1 MMSSS
6 QAPFTYLAPPRP
18 PPPRKHLGPSPPSC
32 CKAGEGS
39 PPRRAPPPLRLPR
52 RCWTLPRFNEKKK
65 QRKKLPKRRKETRS
79 ISDYLC
85 KWPVMINQKLI
96 ISYKIGKV
104 LVIFKCV
111 ENSSVT
117 ARVGPLL

>member
-52 RCWTLPRFNEKKK
+52 RCWTLPRYP
-65 QRKKLPKRRKETRS
+65 QIRSLHPLGQSLPRAHTPHQKGRGRS
-79 ISDYLC
+79 LAASSLIASFFLFRADDRSCSLLC
-85 KWPVMINQKLI
+85 P
-96 ISYKIGKV
+96 SPTG
-104 LVIFKCV
+104 
-111 ENSSVT
+111 
-117 ARVGPLL
+117 